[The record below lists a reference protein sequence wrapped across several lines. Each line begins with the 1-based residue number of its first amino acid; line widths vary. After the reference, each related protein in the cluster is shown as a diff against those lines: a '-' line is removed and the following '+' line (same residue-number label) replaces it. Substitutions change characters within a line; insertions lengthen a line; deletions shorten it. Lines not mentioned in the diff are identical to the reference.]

1 MTSGENSLTQSTS
14 TLHENAVAADEAV
27 YTVQSLL
34 SVCKF
39 ASENAE
45 NQNVIA
51 ADISM
56 CLEHAGKL
64 LLDVGGF
71 IEWVKGLATDGVVDQ
86 RGIAL

>member
-1 MTSGENSLTQSTS
+1 MTNSVNSLTQPAP
-14 TLHENAVAADEAV
+14 TLHENAVTADEAV

-39 ASENAE
+39 ASENAD
-45 NQNVIA
+45 NQSAIA
-51 ADISM
+51 TDISM

-71 IEWVKGLATDGVVDQ
+71 IERVKGLAADGVADQ
-86 RGIAL
+86 SGMAP